1 MAQNQNN
8 IYKFSMFDSLDYGT
22 SAPQLEP
29 VYEPETA
36 PKKKQTVKTVKKK
49 KASVSRNA
57 QKKAALA
64 SYISGAKILLSVFSI
79 AFVLGI
85 VLFLNVKMDETA
97 TKINAVQSE
106 INIEKSE
113 NVRLESALEG
123 MVSIDKV
130 EDYAENT
137 LGMVKL
143 ENYRIT
149 YFDSD
154 ESNNVVISGGKSY
167 GDNTLAGKISYMK
180 EYFS

>member
-1 MAQNQNN
+1 MAQNRNN

-29 VYEPETA
+29 VYEPEVI
-36 PKKKQTVKTVKKK
+36 PEKKQPVKKK
-49 KASVSRNA
+49 KVSSVTKA
-57 QKKAALA
+57 QKNAARA
-64 SYISGAKILLSVFSI
+64 SYISGAKILLSVFSV

-97 TKINAVQSE
+97 TRINAVQSE
-106 INIEKSE
+106 INIAKSE

-130 EDYAENT
+130 EDYAEQT

-149 YFDSD
+149 YFDSG
-154 ESNNVVISGGKSY
+154 ESNHVVISGGKSY
-167 GDNTLAGKISYMK
+167 NENSLASKFETLK

>member
-1 MAQNQNN
+1 MAQSQN

-29 VYEPETA
+29 AYEPEVI
-36 PKKKQTVKTVKKK
+36 PEKKQTVKKK
-49 KASVSRNA
+49 KATSVNKSQKNA
-57 QKKAALA
+57 ARA
-64 SYISGAKILLSVFSI
+64 SYISSAKILLSVFSV

-97 TKINAVQSE
+97 TRINAVQSE
-106 INIEKSE
+106 INIAKSE

-130 EDYAENT
+130 EDYAEQT

-149 YFDSD
+149 YFDSG
-154 ESNNVVISGGKSY
+154 ESNHVVISGGKSY
-167 GDNTLAGKISYMK
+167 RENSLASKFETLK

>member
-1 MAQNQNN
+1 MAQNQNV
-8 IYKFSMFDSLDYGT
+8 YKFSMFDSYDYGT

-29 VYEPETA
+29 VYEPEVI
-36 PKKKQTVKTVKKK
+36 PEKKQAVKKK
-49 KASVSRNA
+49 KSQSVSAA
-57 QKKAALA
+57 QKKATRA
-64 SYISGAKILLSVFSI
+64 SYVSSAKILLSVFAV

-97 TKINAVQSE
+97 TKINAIQSE

-130 EDYAENT
+130 EDYAEQN

-149 YFDSD
+149 YFDSG
-154 ESNNVVISGGKSY
+154 ETNHVVISGGKSY
-167 GDNTLAGKISYMK
+167 GENSLVSKFEKIK